1 MSAMS
6 ATSGAMDVT
15 CRALRCVDQETTRA
29 LQLRIQALEAESARL
44 RSLVARLPDEQV
56 PDAALRSFHY
66 TVALRAHSE
75 FGGAVD
81 LLDSTRALFR
91 TSITPFVMRHEIRS
105 GLHLLGCA
113 ELLVQFGADTRE
125 RLCEAVR
132 AYLVEV
138 DVISLHSDVHRV
150 LQTMNFEADYDGAVN
165 DGDVI
170 AGLMQ
175 RLPAKITAV

>member
-1 MSAMS
+1 MP

-15 CRALRCVDQETTRA
+15 CRALRCVDQETARA

-91 TSITPFVMRHEIRS
+91 TRIHPFVMRHEIRS
-105 GLHLLGCA
+105 SLHLLGCA

-138 DVISLHSDVHRV
+138 DVMSFHYDVHRV